1 MPVRTTMILGLVLV
15 LVLLATQCLFIVS
28 ERERAVLLRFGEVVE
43 PDVKPGLHFKLPV
56 VNKVRI
62 FDARLLTLDA
72 LPQRY
77 LTQEK
82 KAVIVDSFVKWRVAD
97 VESYYTATSGD
108 EQVAKR
114 LLTSRVDTGLRNQ
127 FGARS
132 MHEVVSGER
141 DELMIELT
149 EKLNDIAQK
158 ELGIEILDVRVKGI
172 DLPPEVSSSVFSRMS
187 TEREREAREHRAKGR
202 ELAEGIAADADRQ
215 KTVIEAEA
223 YREAEQIRGEGDAEA
238 AAIYADAYNQ
248 DPEFYAFY
256 RSLSAYKDTFG
267 NADDLLVLDP
277 QSDFFKYLND
287 SKGK

>member
-1 MPVRTTMILGLVLV
+1 MQLRTTFILGFVLV
-15 LVLLATQCLFIVS
+15 LALLATQCLYIVS

-43 PDVKPGLHFKLPV
+43 PDVQPGLHFKLPII
-56 VNKVRI
+56 NKVRI
-62 FDARLLTLDA
+62 FDGRLLTLDA

-82 KAVIVDSFVKWRVAD
+82 KAVVVDSFVKWRVAD

-114 LLTSRVDTGLRNQ
+114 LLSSRVDTGLRNQ

-141 DELMIELT
+141 DELMIVLT
-149 EKLNDIAQK
+149 GKLNEIAQQ
-158 ELGIEILDVRVKGI
+158 ELGIEVLDVRVKGI
-172 DLPPEVSSSVFSRMS
+172 DLPPEVSNSVFSRMS
-187 TEREREAREHRAKGR
+187 TERQREAREHRAKGR
-202 ELAEGIAADADRQ
+202 ELAEGIEADADRQ

-223 YREAEQIRGEGDAEA
+223 YREAQQIRGEGDATA
-238 AAIYADAYNQ
+238 AAIYAEAYNR

-256 RSLSAYKDTFG
+256 RSLDAYKATFG
-267 NADDLLVLDP
+267 NAGDLLVLDP
-277 QSDFFKYLND
+277 ESDFFKYLTD

>member
-15 LVLLATQCLFIVS
+15 LVLVATQCLFIVS

-43 PDVKPGLHFKLPV
+43 PDVKPGLHFKLPI

-62 FDARLLTLDA
+62 FDGRLLTLDA

-149 EKLNDIAQK
+149 AKLNEIAQQ

-238 AAIYADAYNQ
+238 ASIYADAYNQ

-256 RSLSAYKDTFG
+256 RSLSAYKETFG

>member
-149 EKLNDIAQK
+149 AKLNDIAQK

-238 AAIYADAYNQ
+238 ASIYANAYNK

-256 RSLSAYKDTFG
+256 RSLSAYKETFG
-267 NADDLLVLDP
+267 SADDLLVLDP

>member
-15 LVLLATQCLFIVS
+15 LVLVATQCLYIVS

-43 PDVKPGLHFKLPV
+43 SDVKPGIHFKLPII
-56 VNKVRI
+56 NKVRI
-62 FDARLLTLDA
+62 FDGRLLTLDSP
-72 LPQRY
+72 PQRY

-82 KAVIVDSFVKWRVAD
+82 KAVVVDSFVKWRVAE
-97 VESYYTATSGD
+97 VETFYTATSGD
-108 EQVAKR
+108 EQVANR

-127 FGARS
+127 FGERS

-149 EKLNDIAQK
+149 TKLNDIARK
-158 ELGIEILDVRVKGI
+158 ELGIEVLDVRVKGI

-187 TEREREAREHRAKGR
+187 TEREREAREHRAKGK

-215 KTVIEAEA
+215 KVVIEAEA
-223 YREAEQIRGEGDAEA
+223 YREAQQTRGEGDATA
-238 AAIYADAYNQ
+238 AAIYAKAYNR
-248 DPEFYAFY
+248 DPEFYSFY
-256 RSLSAYKDTFG
+256 RSLDAYKETFG
-267 NADDLLVLDP
+267 SANDLLVLDP

-287 SKGK
+287 SKGQ

>member
-1 MPVRTTMILGLVLV
+1 MPVKTTISLGLVL
-15 LVLLATQCLFIVS
+15 LLILAATQCLYIVS

-43 PDVKPGLHFKLPV
+43 HDVKPGIHFKLPI

-62 FDARLLTLDA
+62 FDGRLLTLDA
-72 LPQRY
+72 LPQRF

-82 KAVIVDSFVKWRVAD
+82 KAVIVDSFVKWRVAE
-97 VESYYTATSGD
+97 VEKFYTATSGD
-108 EQVAKR
+108 VAVAQR
-114 LLTSRVDTGLRNQ
+114 LLSSRVDTGLRNE

-141 DELMIELT
+141 DELMLELT
-149 EKLNDIAQK
+149 TRLNEIARQ
-158 ELGIEILDVRVKGI
+158 ELGIEVLDVRVKGI

-202 ELAEGIAADADRQ
+202 ELAEGISADADRQ
-215 KTVIEAEA
+215 KVVIESEA
-223 YREAEQIRGEGDAEA
+223 YREAEQTRGEGDATA
-238 AAIYADAYNQ
+238 AAIYAKAYTR

-256 RSLSAYKDTFG
+256 RSLNAYKDTFG
-267 NADDLLVLDP
+267 GGNDLLVLDP
-277 QSDFFKYLND
+277 KSDFFKYLNS

>member
-1 MPVRTTMILGLVLV
+1 MQLRTTFILGFVLV
-15 LVLLATQCLFIVS
+15 LALLATQCLYIVS

-43 PDVKPGLHFKLPV
+43 PDVQPGLHFKLPII
-56 VNKVRI
+56 NKVRI
-62 FDARLLTLDA
+62 FDGRLLTLDA

-82 KAVIVDSFVKWRVAD
+82 KAVVVDSFVKWRVAD

-114 LLTSRVDTGLRNQ
+114 LLSSRVDTGLRNQ

-149 EKLNDIAQK
+149 GKLNEIAQQ
-158 ELGIEILDVRVKGI
+158 ELGIEVLDVRVKGI

-187 TEREREAREHRAKGR
+187 TERQREAREHRAKGR
-202 ELAEGIAADADRQ
+202 ELAEGIEADADRQ

-223 YREAEQIRGEGDAEA
+223 YREAQQIRGEGDATA
-238 AAIYADAYNQ
+238 AAIYAEAYNR

-256 RSLSAYKDTFG
+256 RSLDAYKATFG
-267 NADDLLVLDP
+267 NAGDLLVLDP
-277 QSDFFKYLND
+277 ESDFFKYLTD

>member
-1 MPVRTTMILGLVLV
+1 MQVKTTIILALLLVVALV
-15 LVLLATQCLFIVS
+15 ATQCLFIVS

-43 PDVKPGLHFKLPV
+43 PDVKPGLHFKLPII
-56 VNKVRI
+56 NKVRI
-62 FDARLLTLDA
+62 FDGRLLTLDA

-108 EQVAKR
+108 EEVASR
-114 LLTSRVDTGLRNQ
+114 LLSSRVDTGLRNQ
-127 FGARS
+127 FGART

-149 EKLNDIAQK
+149 GKLNEIAQK
-158 ELGIEILDVRVKGI
+158 ELGIEVLDVRVKGI
-172 DLPPEVSSSVFSRMS
+172 DLPPEVSSSVFSRMA

-202 ELAEGIAADADRQ
+202 ELAEGISADADRQ

-223 YREAEQIRGEGDAEA
+223 YREAERIRGNGDAQA
-238 AAIYADAYNQ
+238 AAIYADAYNR

-256 RSLSAYKDTFG
+256 RSLNAYTETFG
-267 NADDLLVLDP
+267 SADDLLVLDP
-277 QSDFFKYLND
+277 NSDFFKYLNNA
-287 SKGK
+287 KGK

>member
-1 MPVRTTMILGLVLV
+1 VLA
-15 LVLLATQCLFIVS
+15 ATQCLYIVS

-43 PDVKPGLHFKLPV
+43 HNVQPGIHFKLPV

-62 FDARLLTLDA
+62 FDGRLLTLDA
-72 LPQRY
+72 LPQRF

-82 KAVIVDSFVKWRVAD
+82 KAVIVDSFVKWRVAE
-97 VESYYTATSGD
+97 VEKFYTATSGD
-108 EQVAKR
+108 EAVAKR
-114 LLTSRVDTGLRNQ
+114 LLSSRVDTGLRNE

-141 DELMIELT
+141 DELMAELT
-149 EKLNDIAQK
+149 TRLNEIARQ
-158 ELGIEILDVRVKGI
+158 ELGIEVLDVRVKGI

-187 TEREREAREHRAKGR
+187 TEREREAREHRAKGK

-215 KTVIEAEA
+215 KVVIESEA
-223 YREAEQIRGEGDAEA
+223 YREAEQTRGEGDAKA
-238 AAIYADAYNQ
+238 AAIYAEAYNR

-256 RSLSAYKDTFG
+256 RSLTAYKETFG
-267 NADDLLVLDP
+267 NGNDLLVLDP
-277 QSDFFKYLND
+277 NSDFFKYLNN